1 MKKILALFLISFFG
15 LLMLAPMLAFAAP
28 EWDCDFKGTRAGRV
42 GNVIWAYCFGQD
54 GDTRL
59 IRQRVILP
67 SAITAEAISD
77 AKSWA
82 LTGQPDLFA
91 RAASD
96 VSWSDP
102 RTAAAREA
110 MAAAIEAER
119 KAGTMPPLKFW
130 RVAANPLSASTPPTR
145 PMFDATGAK
154 GVAERAIVGSLC
166 NCSTP
171 VVKGT
176 QTLCPLRQFGDLAP
190 TTNVTA
196 CVRQ

>member
-1 MKKILALFLISFFG
+1 MRILAALA
-15 LLMLAPMLAFAAP
+15 LLLACAHATAAP
-28 EWDCDFKGTRAGRV
+28 EWQCDFKGTRAGRE
-42 GNVIWAYCFGQD
+42 GSVIWAYCFGQD

-67 SAITAEAISD
+67 GALTGEAISD

-82 LTGQPDLFA
+82 LTGKPDLFA
-91 RAASD
+91 RPTSDAA
-96 VSWSDP
+96 WSDP
-102 RTAAAREA
+102 NTATARGV

-130 RVAANPLSASTPPTR
+130 RVAPNPASTTTPPSR

-154 GVAERAIVGSLC
+154 SVGERAIVGSLC
-166 NCSTP
+166 NCSAP
-171 VVKGT
+171 IVKGT
-176 QTLCPLRQFGDLAP
+176 QTLCPLRQFGDVTP
-190 TTNVTA
+190 TTNVAA